1 MKIHKFNF
9 WYHLHVYFSFYQ
21 LYKVFSKISLKTDPL
36 DPLDELEE
44 SQSRP
49 EPEVGAQEV
58 EKIIEVEAVQ
68 AGPLG
73 RDSLGESQHK
83 RGLICLGGGLETLQ
97 HWGSGPEV
105 GQQAAKCRKCF
116 GCLELCLY
124 GVVTSNLNL
133 FTLIFVSPIFL
144 GIFLVFLLIEH
155 LCSALSVVLLLYKMT
170 KLKSLF

>member
-1 MKIHKFNF
+1 MKSHKFNF

-49 EPEVGAQEV
+49 EPEVGAQKV

-73 RDSLGESQHK
+73 RDSLGGKQRNE
-83 RGLICLGGGLETLQ
+83 
-97 HWGSGPEV
+97 
-105 GQQAAKCRKCF
+105 KC
-116 GCLELCLY
+116 
-124 GVVTSNLNL
+124 V
-133 FTLIFVSPIFL
+133 I
-144 GIFLVFLLIEH
+144 
-155 LCSALSVVLLLYKMT
+155 
-170 KLKSLF
+170 